1 MHVEVPE
8 YTVAEDVGVDPC
20 RTALIIVDMQNDFVQ
35 PDGALPIEDA
45 AATIGS
51 IRRLRAFAHEHGM
64 ATFYTQDSHYAG
76 DREFALWGEHCT
88 VGTPGWQVVDGLAPN
103 AEAGD
108 LVFRKDRYDGFF
120 GTNLE
125 TTLRQ
130 RGIDTLIICGTVANI
145 CVLYTAASAAI
156 RWYHVIL
163 PIDAVSAINEFDLQL
178 TIRQVG
184 WLFRGTITRSAALRA
199 SRDAAARPG
208 SISEE

>member
-1 MHVEVPE
+1 MQVEVPE
-8 YTVAEDVGVDPC
+8 YTVAEDVEVTPS

-35 PDGALPIEDA
+35 PEGALPIEDA
-45 AATIGS
+45 AATIGA
-51 IRRLRAFAHEHGM
+51 IHRLRAFARDHGM
-64 ATFYTQDSHYAG
+64 AIFYTQDSHYAG
-76 DREFALWGEHCT
+76 DPEFALWGEHCT
-88 VGTPGWQVVDGLAPN
+88 VGTPGWQVVEELAPD
-103 AEAGD
+103 AAAGD

-130 RGIDTLIICGTVANI
+130 RSIDTLIICGTVANI

-163 PIDAVSAINEFDLQL
+163 PIDAVSAVNEFDLQL

-184 WLFRGTITRSAALRA
+184 WLFRGTITRSKALRA
-199 SRDAAARPG
+199 GRDA
-208 SISEE
+208 SIHQPVASDE